1 MANAKSTTPSPLK
14 NMAPFDIQPLFAV
27 NQRSFQAAAEANAQ
41 AMKRMS
47 RVSEEMFRF
56 VDQRLK
62 QDRDVVK
69 EFATCKS
76 PQDAASV
83 CGEFFQTAVQ
93 QYSEELGRL
102 AGLYADQTIEA
113 LDDAQR
119 QVDQAMIND
128 EEQGRATD
136 E

>member
-1 MANAKSTTPSPLK
+1 MAKAKTT
-14 NMAPFDIQPLFAV
+14 APTTFPTMPNFDIEPLIAA
-27 NQRSFQAAAEANAQ
+27 NQRGLQAAAEANAHALQ
-41 AMKRMS
+41 RMS
-47 RVSEEMFRF
+47 KVSGEMFRF

-76 PQDAASV
+76 PQDAAAV
-83 CGEFFQTAVQ
+83 CGKFFENAVQ

-102 AGLYADQTIEA
+102 AGIYADQAMEA
-113 LDDAQR
+113 LDDAQH
-119 QVDQAMIND
+119 QVEQAMD
-128 EEQGRATD
+128 PEAVQGKAVS